1 MKPNYNYLRWPFIVS
16 SKAHMHAHAHTYMQ
30 AHSHTNTHA
39 HTHMH
44 AHTAH
49 THTCMHAD
57 MLTYTHKC
65 TCACTHNTHT
75 HTYARMHARTH
86 TRTHTHTHTNIR
98 KTGYGADGF
107 ALHVYRVAVSG
118 EHFDQQLKN
127 VTIVVSHYLLVLV
140 TAQQANSKAFP
151 LNNLVTVI
159 QHNTSLVPSVMINC
173 TWCQV
178 HSLTWCQVHSLTCCQ
193 VHSLTCCQ
201 VHLLTQSCQS
211 QNDNYVTTPTQIRVK
226 SLTNKMHPQIQLI
239 SEWYISSMKK
249 IETKQKY
256 KCK

>member
-1 MKPNYNYLRWPFIVS
+1 MAIYCEFQS
-16 SKAHMHAHAHTYMQ
+16 AHACTRTHIHAGTLTHKHTCTHTY
-30 AHSHTNTHA
+30 ACTHST

-44 AHTAH
+44 ACRHAHIHTQMHMRMH
-49 THTCMHAD
+49 TQ
-57 MLTYTHKC
+57 YTH
-65 TCACTHNTHT
+65 AHVCTH
-75 HTYARMHARTH
+75 ARTHARTH

>member
-1 MKPNYNYLRWPFIVS
+1 
-16 SKAHMHAHAHTYMQ
+16 MHTHACRHAHT
-30 AHSHTNTHA
+30 HTNTH
-39 HTHMH
+39 TN
-44 AHTAH
+44 
-49 THTCMHAD
+49 
-57 MLTYTHKC
+57 
-65 TCACTHNTHT
+65 ACTYSTHT
-75 HTYARMHARTH
+75 HIHTRMHACRHTHIHTQTHMRMHTQYTH
-86 TRTHTHTHTNIR
+86 TSAHTHTHTNIR
-98 KTGYGADGF
+98 KTGYSADGF
-107 ALHVYRVAVSG
+107 ALHVYHAGVSG

-127 VTIVVSHYLLVLV
+127 IAIVVSHYLLVLV

-178 HSLTWCQVHSLTCCQ
+178 HSLTCCQVHSLTWCQVHSLTCCQ
-193 VHSLTCCQ
+193 VHSLTR
-201 VHLLTQSCQS
+201 SCQS

-226 SLTNKMHPQIQLI
+226 NLTNKYMYKYNSFQNGL
-239 SEWYISSMKK
+239 WYISSMKK